1 MGELPSRKADGFR
14 QAASLMRAGLTHG
27 SPAHTSSDGA
37 ADKGC
42 RIEVTGVVQ
51 GVGFRPFVYRLA
63 HEERLRGW
71 VRNVDGRVEIEVW
84 GDGKAIAR
92 FCLRL
97 QDQPPPLARIEG
109 IRVAWV
115 GAATLPAG
123 TEGVVASGIASAPG
137 NEFVI
142 LYSDSSSECSGLPA
156 PAISPDVAVCPQCR
170 RELFDPQD
178 RRYLYPL
185 INCTDCGPR
194 YTIMEGLPYDRPL
207 TSMRSFRM
215 CDECEKEYGDPGDR
229 RFHAQPIACPA
240 CGPTVSLV
248 ESVCSTS
255 VTSPPAAIVARLRKQ
270 SPAAERELF
279 WQRVRGELRSGKV
292 LAVKGLGGFHLAC
305 DAHQPGVV
313 RRLRER
319 KGRPHKPLAVM
330 MSDLATVRRYCE
342 VSSEEE
348 QVLLSPAAPI
358 LLLRPKRKGAGGHEA
373 RAQGHGRLG
382 DAELAWAELIP
393 GLNRVGVM
401 LPYTPLHLLLFDDDL
416 DALVM
421 TSGNESGLPLAVSC
435 GQAWRELRG
444 IADLFLFHNRP
455 ILRRLDDSVAV
466 VKPGAGGLQV
476 WRRARGFVPE
486 PVACLSQSLSGYRL
500 GQGSRGAVV
509 NGAVLGGKALN
520 GAAVN
525 GPALT
530 RAVLNGAVLALG
542 AEQNAAFAVL
552 DPSSGRVYP
561 GPHIGDLGTVELEFY
576 MYEQL
581 ASFCELLGFT
591 PAAVV
596 VDPHPGYRSRLL
608 GERLAAERDLKLQYV
623 QHHEAHVAAV
633 MAEEGWVGECLGLA
647 CDGTGWGSDG
657 RIWGCELFAVDSLA
671 LPFRRLA
678 HLQYLP
684 LPGGETAIR
693 RPWRLAAAY
702 TAVLTPDLW
711 PWLEAR
717 WPGRRRELRL
727 IPRLVEG
734 LPVQQPATSSLGRL
748 FDAVAGLL
756 GISEEVSYEGQA
768 AMELEAL
775 AETIETVEETVADTV
790 VDTVGDT
797 IAAAKGWAEVS
808 GSPGSVGPLP
818 EELEV
823 ASLWRGLLTC
833 LQQGWLAAEVALYFQ
848 QRVVEMLVGAV
859 LRAAALTG
867 YRRVA
872 LGGGCFHNRYL
883 SRRLRDLFER
893 AGFQVA
899 EARRVS
905 PGDGGLA
912 VGQAVLAA
920 ARGKWGTASGSG

>member
-1 MGELPSRKADGFR
+1 
-14 QAASLMRAGLTHG
+14 
-27 SPAHTSSDGA
+27 
-37 ADKGC
+37 
-42 RIEVTGVVQ
+42 
-51 GVGFRPFVYRLA
+51 
-63 HEERLRGW
+63 
-71 VRNVDGRVEIEVW
+71 
-84 GDGKAIAR
+84 
-92 FCLRL
+92 
-97 QDQPPPLARIEG
+97 
-109 IRVAWV
+109 
-115 GAATLPAG
+115 
-123 TEGVVASGIASAPG
+123 
-137 NEFVI
+137 
-142 LYSDSSSECSGLPA
+142 
-156 PAISPDVAVCPQCR
+156 
-170 RELFDPQD
+170 
-178 RRYLYPL
+178 
-185 INCTDCGPR
+185 
-194 YTIMEGLPYDRPL
+194 
-207 TSMRSFRM
+207 
-215 CDECEKEYGDPGDR
+215 
-229 RFHAQPIACPA
+229 
-240 CGPTVSLV
+240 
-248 ESVCSTS
+248 
-255 VTSPPAAIVARLRKQ
+255 
-270 SPAAERELF
+270 
-279 WQRVRGELRSGKV
+279 
-292 LAVKGLGGFHLAC
+292 
-305 DAHQPGVV
+305 
-313 RRLRER
+313 
-319 KGRPHKPLAVM
+319 
-330 MSDLATVRRYCE
+330 
-342 VSSEEE
+342 
-348 QVLLSPAAPI
+348 
-358 LLLRPKRKGAGGHEA
+358 
-373 RAQGHGRLG
+373 
-382 DAELAWAELIP
+382 
-393 GLNRVGVM
+393 
-401 LPYTPLHLLLFDDDL
+401 
-416 DALVM
+416 
-421 TSGNESGLPLAVSC
+421 
-435 GQAWRELRG
+435 LRG

-775 AETIETVEETVADTV
+775 AETIETVEDTVADTV

-797 IAAAKGWAEVS
+797 IAAATGWAEVS
-808 GSPGSVGPLP
+808 GSPGSAGPLQ

-833 LQQGWLAAEVALYFQ
+833 LQQGRLVAEVALYFQ
-848 QRVVEMLVGAV
+848 QRVVEMLAGAV